1 MNFLGM
7 IEDMGIKLKK
17 DIFKYVSDGDVE
29 KVKQS
34 LNDMNSFKID
44 INFKNENGYTL
55 LMIACRTNNYKI
67 VEILLNKGADPNIK
81 TKFSGWFALMY
92 AAEYSDTDIINL
104 LLEKGAD
111 INLKNDKG
119 WNALCHSIYR
129 SKIANAI
136 FLTEK
141 GSDVNM
147 RNDEGWTPLMF
158 SVRNNKDPDILKF
171 LLSIKENAVDINAAE
186 NKGKTALMFAAGE
199 SHHDS
204 SLENVKVLL
213 EQGADINI
221 LDNDG
226 NTALYHAVRLSDK
239 TSSLETVK
247 FLLDHGADPFIGTIC
262 PTKECKN
269 VLNEHR
275 WKRLYQRDK
284 DTARRY
290 SKNFIFEE
298 GKHIPKEI
306 WEIILLHKR
315 NYQLCQNLNND
326 TNKDIL
332 IFFALEFG
340 IPVTEDMS
348 KSKIFRLISRY
359 LSYGKS
365 EKNLQVIEKQV
376 EKEDEILRM
385 KIKEVAFKV
394 GLDPSEDIR
403 SLLKKLSK
411 LF

>member
-1 MNFLGM
+1 
-7 IEDMGIKLKK
+7 MGIKLKK

-29 KVKQS
+29 KVKQT
-34 LNDMNSFKID
+34 LDDMNSFKID

-55 LMIACRTNNYKI
+55 LMMACRTNNYKI
-67 VEILLNKGADPNIK
+67 VEYLLDKGADPNIK

-92 AAEYSDTDIINL
+92 AAECSDTDIINL

-119 WNALCHSIYR
+119 WNALCHSIFT
-129 SKIANAI
+129 SKKANAI
-136 FLTEK
+136 FLIKK
-141 GSDVNM
+141 GSDVNI
-147 RNDEGWTPLMF
+147 RTDKEWTPLML
-158 SVRNNKDPDILKF
+158 SVRNNKDPDILRF
-171 LLSIKENAVDINAAE
+171 LLSIKENAVDINATE

-204 SLENVKVLL
+204 SLENVKILL
-213 EQGADINI
+213 EHGADINI
-221 LDNDG
+221 VDNG
-226 NTALYHAVRLSDK
+226 RNTALCHAVRLSDN

-247 FLLDHGADPFIGTIC
+247 LLLDHGADPFVETEW

-269 VLNEHR
+269 FLAEHR

-290 SKNFIFEE
+290 SKNFI

-315 NYQLCQNLNND
+315 NHQLCQNLNND

-359 LSYGKS
+359 LSYGKT
-365 EKNLQVIEKQV
+365 EKNLQIIEKEV

-394 GLDPSEDIR
+394 GLDPSEDTR

-411 LF
+411 ILI